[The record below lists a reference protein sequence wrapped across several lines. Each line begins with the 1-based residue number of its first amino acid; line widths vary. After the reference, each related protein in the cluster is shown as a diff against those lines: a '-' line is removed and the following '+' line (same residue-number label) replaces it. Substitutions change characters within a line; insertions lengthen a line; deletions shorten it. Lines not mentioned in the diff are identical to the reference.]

1 MSHVFEEGT
10 LISKSS
16 EPLSQ
21 LTKVPAIPT
30 LIEYPLILDLKKS
43 YVNVPRWETVFRWI
57 FIYSYIPIIHKN
69 LEFHLIFFTCREG

>member
-16 EPLSQ
+16 KPLSQ
-21 LTKVPAIPT
+21 LTKVPAIPV

-43 YVNVPRWETVFRWI
+43 YVNVPRWETVFR
-57 FIYSYIPIIHKN
+57 
-69 LEFHLIFFTCREG
+69 